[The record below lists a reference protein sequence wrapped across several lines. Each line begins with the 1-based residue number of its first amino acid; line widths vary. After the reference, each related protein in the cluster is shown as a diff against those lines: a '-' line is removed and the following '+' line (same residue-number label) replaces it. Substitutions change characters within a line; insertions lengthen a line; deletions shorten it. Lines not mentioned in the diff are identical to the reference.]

1 MNAVVPLP
9 ATAAFEA
16 ASAELF
22 TAHNTERA
30 HVALIHDPA
39 LPWVVR
45 KGGKLPTILEPR
57 YQTAGGGRMR
67 RARAEPCA
75 RAYARQRPSWPR
87 LRVAEA
93 AYSYRRGERQ
103 GRLSGRLFRGT
114 TPE

>member
-22 TAHNTERA
+22 TAHNTEREQ
-30 HVALIHDPA
+30 VALIHDPA

-57 YQTAGGGRMR
+57 YQTQAEAECAALGLNHAQEFTRAGG
-67 RARAEPCA
+67 
-75 RAYARQRPSWPR
+75 RPGP
-87 LRVAEA
+87 
-93 AYSYRRGERQ
+93 G
-103 GRLSGRLFRGT
+103 
-114 TPE
+114 